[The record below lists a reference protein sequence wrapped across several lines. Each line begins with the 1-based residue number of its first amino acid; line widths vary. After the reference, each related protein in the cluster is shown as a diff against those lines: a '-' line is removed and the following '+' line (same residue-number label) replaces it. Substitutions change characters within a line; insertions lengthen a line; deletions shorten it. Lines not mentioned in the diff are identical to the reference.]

1 MKSQAV
7 VLLNMGSPNS
17 LFEVESFL
25 KNMFNDP
32 LILGI
37 KNAFMRKMLA
47 SFITHNRVEEAKKN
61 YQAIGGKS
69 PLITHTLNLTNKLN
83 ELDCKRF
90 YTYAMRYTPPF
101 AYQVLED
108 IKRQGIESVV
118 LFSLYPQFSYSTIH
132 SSLIDAKAALQKL
145 SFMPALYEISSYH
158 AHPDYIGC
166 IIERIKAS
174 LGTDNPNEFVLLLS
188 AHSLPQ
194 SRVDGGD
201 PYQQQCEQNK
211 EALQKALESEGIT
224 FKKIALCYQSK
235 VGRMKWI
242 GPSTKDTI
250 AKYKKHKMIIFP
262 LSFTLDNSETEYEL
276 KILYASLAKE
286 LNVPQYRVCSCF
298 NDSERFAKS
307 IINILEEHLHS
318 LK

>member
-1 MKSQAV
+1 
-7 VLLNMGSPNS
+7 MGSPNS

-37 KNAFMRKMLA
+37 KNTFARKMLA
-47 SFITHNRVEEAKKN
+47 SFITHSRVEETKKN

-69 PLITHTLNLTNKLN
+69 PLTARTLNLTNKLN

-108 IKRQGIESVV
+108 IKTQGIQSVV
-118 LFSLYPQFSYSTIH
+118 LFSLYPQFSYSTIA

-145 SFMPALYEISSYH
+145 AFTPTLYEISSYH
-158 AHPDYIGC
+158 THPDYISC
-166 IIERIKAS
+166 IIERIKES
-174 LGTDNPNEFVLLLS
+174 LGADNPNEFVLLLS

-194 SRVDGGD
+194 SRIDEGD
-201 PYQQQCEQNK
+201 PYQKQCEENK
-211 EALQKALESEGIT
+211 EVIQKALESEGIV
-224 FKKIALCYQSK
+224 FKKIALAYQSK

-242 GPSTKDTI
+242 GPSTKETI
-250 AKYKKHKMIIFP
+250 TKYKKHKMIIFP

-298 NDSERFAKS
+298 NDNERFAKS
-307 IINILEEHLHS
+307 IMNILEEHLRG
-318 LK
+318 KAEV